1 LGRTTVDSTVRLWP
15 SSMKKQPTYK
25 RILIKLSGEV
35 LAGEEGIGIEPAVV
49 RELAK
54 EIKELKDLAIEI
66 AVVIGGGNLIRGI
79 EAAEY
84 DLDRVSAD
92 HVGMLTTVI
101 NGLALCA
108 VLERHGVATSIQ
120 SAVAVGEMV
129 APYVRRNALRDLQG
143 DKVVIFVGGTGNP
156 YFTTDTAA
164 ALRALEIE
172 AEIILKATKV
182 DGVYD
187 SDPLKNSAAV
197 KFDRISYQ
205 EVLQKRL
212 GVMDATAISLCMEHH
227 LPVVVFNIR
236 GHGNMRRIIVGEK
249 EGTLIN

>member
-1 LGRTTVDSTVRLWP
+1 
-15 SSMKKQPTYK
+15 MKKQPTYK

-35 LAGEEGIGIEPAVV
+35 LAGQERVGLEPTAIG
-49 RELAK
+49 ELAE
-54 EIKELKDLAIEI
+54 EIKELRGLGVEV

-79 EAAEY
+79 KAAEY
-84 DLDRVSAD
+84 DLDRVTAD
-92 HVGMLTTVI
+92 HVGMLTTII
-101 NGLALCA
+101 NGLALSA
-108 VLERHGVATSIQ
+108 VLERQGVATSIQ
-120 SAVAVGEMV
+120 SAMAVQAIV
-129 APYVRRNALRDLQG
+129 PPYVRRNALRDLQEG
-143 DKVVIFVGGTGNP
+143 KVVIFVGGTGNP

-197 KFDRISYQ
+197 KFDRIPYQ

-227 LPVVVFNIR
+227 LPVVVFNI
-236 GHGNMRRIIVGEK
+236 GGQGNMRRIILGEK